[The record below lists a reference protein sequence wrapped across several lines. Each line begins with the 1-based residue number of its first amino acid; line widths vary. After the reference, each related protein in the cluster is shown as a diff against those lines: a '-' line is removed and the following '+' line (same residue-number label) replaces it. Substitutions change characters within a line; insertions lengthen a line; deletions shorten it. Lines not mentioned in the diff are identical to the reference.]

1 MIIPLFGSIPSVSI
15 FFLQASVCYL
25 VLLFS
30 FLQYFGDDNEKQYI
44 YKEPKVTS
52 LTELTHRLQR
62 LYTRKFGP
70 DIVQIIMESGKVCTL
85 H

>member
-1 MIIPLFGSIPSVSI
+1 MDMWALNHYRHLIACSHLFI
-15 FFLQASVCYL
+15 
-25 VLLFS
+25 LLLLI
-30 FLQYFGDDNEKQYI
+30 LQYFGDDNEKQYI

-52 LTELTHRLQR
+52 LTELTQRLQR

-70 DIVQIIMESGKVCTL
+70 DIVQIIMESGKVQNFTGF

>member
-1 MIIPLFGSIPSVSI
+1 MQFQIYFDQAIS
-15 FFLQASVCYL
+15 FLY
-25 VLLFS
+25 
-30 FLQYFGDDNEKQYI
+30 LQYFGDDNEKQYV

-52 LTELTHRLQR
+52 LTELTQRLQR

-70 DIVQIIMESGKVCTL
+70 DIVQIIMESGKVYAL